1 MCAMSDHEYKN
12 MIHTLVVP
20 ENLPDEEKAKRYQP
34 LIDFLKSNTPDKLF
48 RFRSCKERA
57 FKEFDQNILGFSPAS
72 EMNDD
77 FDGMLYFDKERIKAT
92 LTGAV
97 TLQTI
102 NGIIE
107 SVRKGEIPEEI
118 KNRIPEA
125 VLQQMISPLSSLTP
139 EAINLLVSQFTDFA
153 TENYDKRMTFISQMT
168 QNQKI
173 ACLSR
178 RVESAAMWGY
188 YANDGTGFALSY
200 DLREPSF
207 SEYCLVPVIY
217 GEERFDATEYAQ
229 WLLQQQTLQRIQMTV
244 NVHTL
249 YPLLQHIIP
258 CPDLF
263 MSTKILIH
271 KANSWSHEK
280 EWRLVFYDKN
290 RQSEK
295 YPHISQKP
303 TALYLGRNISAIH
316 EKILRHIAV
325 EKNIPAYKMIICE
338 DNQTYSL
345 CPQML

>member
-1 MCAMSDHEYKN
+1 MADNEYKS

-20 ENLPDEEKAKRYQP
+20 ENLPDEEKGKKYQP
-34 LIDFLKSNTPDKLF
+34 LIDFLKTNTPDKLF

-57 FKEFDQNILGFSPAS
+57 FKEFDQDMLGFSPAS

-92 LTGAV
+92 LISTD

-107 SVRKGEIPEEI
+107 SVRKEEIPEEI
-118 KNRIPEA
+118 KSHIPETL
-125 VLQQMISPLSSLTP
+125 LQQMITPLSSLTP
-139 EAINLLVSQFTDFA
+139 EAINLLASQYTDF
-153 TENYDKRMTFISQMT
+153 TMEDYDRRMTFISQVT
-168 QNQKI
+168 QDQKI

-178 RVESAAMWGY
+178 TIESAAMWGY

-200 DLREPSF
+200 DLREPNF
-207 SEYCLVPVIY
+207 SKYCLVPVIY
-217 GEERFDATEYAQ
+217 GEDRFDATEYAQ
-229 WLLQQQTLQRIQMTV
+229 WLFQQQTLQRILVSV
-244 NVHTL
+244 NAQTL

-290 RQSEK
+290 NQGEK
-295 YPHISQKP
+295 YPHIPQKP
-303 TALYLGRNISAIH
+303 TALYLGKNISAIH
-316 EKILRHIAV
+316 EKILRHIAM
-325 EKNIPAYKMIICE
+325 EKNIPAYKMMICE
-338 DNQTYSL
+338 RNQNYSL
-345 CPQML
+345 YPQLL